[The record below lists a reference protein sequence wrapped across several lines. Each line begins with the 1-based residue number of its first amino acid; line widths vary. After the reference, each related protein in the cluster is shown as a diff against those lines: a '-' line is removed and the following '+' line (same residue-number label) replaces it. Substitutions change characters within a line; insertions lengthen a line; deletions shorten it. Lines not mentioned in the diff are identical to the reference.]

1 MKKLLPKH
9 IGFEFEIGSDVNRRT
24 LIKRFND
31 YTGWKAKATSDPSIE
46 TKMKYEFEIVTPP
59 VPFAE
64 GITKLKKALRFF
76 QIEDIKTNYSTGLH
90 VNLSFVKSGY
100 NHDIDAG
107 KLQIL
112 VDDLKWLK
120 KFDRIENEYSCSP
133 KIHLG
138 EMLCGINKKKF
149 DVDKFLAKLQ
159 TELDDDM
166 CDFGLNEKYCAV
178 NIGKLFEKKPYVEYR
193 ALGGKNY
200 HWKINDI
207 VKAIREFSKAMD
219 MSLGGRYDYLVK
231 RYIKNMAGIVDSQ
244 PAFIPH

>member
-9 IGFEFEIGSDVNRRT
+9 IGFEFEIGSSVSRRT
-24 LIKRFND
+24 VINKFNK
-31 YTGWKAKATSDPSIE
+31 YTGWKAKATFDPSID
-46 TKMKYEFEIVTPP
+46 TKMRHEFEIVTPP

-64 GITKLKKALRFF
+64 GISKLKKALKFF
-76 QIEDIKTNYSTGLH
+76 QTEDIKTNYSTGLH

-120 KFDRIENEYSCSP
+120 KFDRIDNEYSCSP

-138 EMLCGINKKKF
+138 DMLCGINKKKF

-159 TELDDDM
+159 TELDAERE
-166 CDFGLNEKYCAV
+166 FGLNEKYCAV
-178 NIGKLFEKKPYVEYR
+178 NIGKLSEKKPYVEYR

-200 HWKINDI
+200 HWRINDI

>member
-9 IGFEFEIGSDVNRRT
+9 IGFEFEIGSSVSRRT
-24 LIKRFND
+24 VINKFNK
-31 YTGWKAKATSDPSIE
+31 YTGWKAKAISDPSID
-46 TKMKYEFEIVTPP
+46 TKMKHEFEIVTPP

-64 GITKLKKALRFF
+64 GISKLKKALKFF

-90 VNLSFVKSGY
+90 VNLSFAKSGY

-120 KFDRIENEYSCSP
+120 KFDRVDNEYSCSP

-149 DVDKFLAKLQ
+149 DVEKFINKLQ
-159 TELDDDM
+159 AEIDE
-166 CDFGLNEKYCAV
+166 DFSDLTEKYCAV
-178 NIGKLFEKKPYVEYR
+178 NIGKLFENKPYVEYR

-200 HWKINDI
+200 QWKVNDI
-207 VKAIREFSKAMD
+207 VRAIREFSKAMD